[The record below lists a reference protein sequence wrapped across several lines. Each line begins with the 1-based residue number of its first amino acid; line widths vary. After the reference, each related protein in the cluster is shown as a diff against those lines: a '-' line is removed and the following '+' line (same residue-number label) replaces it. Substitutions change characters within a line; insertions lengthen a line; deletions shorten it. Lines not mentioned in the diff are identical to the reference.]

1 MARNGSGTYSLPAG
15 NPVTTGS
22 TISSSWANTTLS
34 DIASALTGSIAADG
48 QTTPT
53 ANLLMGT
60 YAHTNVGNA
69 TARTMY
75 ASAGQVQDST
85 LTYLTSVSGTN
96 AITASAPI
104 VMTAYAAGQTFR
116 FIAAAANTGA
126 TTININS
133 IGLKSITRDGTTA
146 LVAGDIVSGGAYQ
159 LIYDG
164 TQFQL
169 TNSSNASVQVT
180 SFSAGTTGLTPST
193 ATTGAITLGG
203 TLNVANGGTGVT
215 TSTGSGANVLGTGP
229 TITGAALN
237 GTLGATTP
245 STVAAT
251 TISASGKITQNGTAG
266 FEINNGSVLGEL
278 KYSGGLVLNR
288 VAGSSF
294 FIAQNNNNEVIVDT
308 SGNLGLGVTPSAW
321 QSTRKAYQVG
331 VSSLSTINN
340 NTFVGTNF
348 YSDGTSK
355 YIGTGVALLYGQESS
370 GAHTWY
376 NSASGTAGNAITFTQ
391 AMTLDASG
399 NLGLGTTSSPW
410 QGNFRAM
417 ELGAAGSGISTN
429 ASGKTI
435 LAANYYFSLGDKF
448 AATGFST
455 IYQQDS
461 GNHYWGASTASGTAG
476 GAITFTSGMYLNA
489 SSRLLLAATAFPTGT
504 SASFTSGGGD
514 VYLNGN
520 LYLGNTTGTAGQ
532 TPRIDGF
539 SNQLYCIWSNS
550 SGVDQGGLYLSYGG
564 TSWTAVSDERQ
575 KDIIEPI
582 TDAANKVM
590 SLRAVIGKYKNDD
603 ENTRRSFLI
612 AQDVQA
618 VLPEAVTSSKTPR
631 SEDETEY
638 LGIQYT
644 DVIPLL
650 VAAIKEQQAMIDELK
665 TKVAALEAK

>member
-1 MARNGSGTYSLPAG
+1 
-15 NPVTTGS
+15 
-22 TISSSWANTTLS
+22 
-34 DIASALTGSIAADG
+34 
-48 QTTPT
+48 
-53 ANLLMGT
+53 MGT

-85 LTYLTSVSGTN
+85 LTYLTSVAGTN

-116 FIAAAANTGA
+116 FIASASNTGA

-146 LVAGDIVSGGAYQ
+146 LVAGDLVSGGAYQ

-245 STVAAT
+245 STVSATSVTVNGGTFGAAT
-251 TISASGKITQNGTAG
+251 FTTNSVDGLAIGGKTGSTSDFSLYNPA
-266 FEINNGSVLGEL
+266 GSVQLLRNPTGT
-278 KYSGGLVLNR
+278 SNLVF
-288 VAGSSF
+288 G
-294 FIAQNNNNEVIVDT
+294 NNV
-308 SGNLGLGVTPSAW
+308 GLGVTPSAW
-321 QSTRKAYQVG
+321 NASVKALQVG
-331 VSSLSTINN
+331 SAGSLYSYISGAN
-340 NTFVGTNF
+340 NTAVANNAVFNSGGSQVYIQTAGASF
-348 YSDGTSK
+348 YDQG
-355 YIGTGVALLYGQESS
+355 S
-370 GAHTWY
+370 GRHAWFI
-376 NSASGTAGNAITFTQ
+376 APSGTAGNAITFTQ
-391 AMTLDASG
+391 AMTLD
-399 NLGLGTTSSPW
+399 
-410 QGNFRAM
+410 
-417 ELGAAGSGISTN
+417 
-429 ASGKTI
+429 
-435 LAANYYFSLGDKF
+435 D
-448 AATGFST
+448 
-455 IYQQDS
+455 
-461 GNHYWGASTASGTAG
+461 
-476 GAITFTSGMYLNA
+476 

-603 ENTRRSFLI
+603 ESTRRSFLI

-650 VAAIKEQQAMIDELK
+650 VAAIKEQQTMIDELK
-665 TKVAALEAK
+665 SKVAALEAK